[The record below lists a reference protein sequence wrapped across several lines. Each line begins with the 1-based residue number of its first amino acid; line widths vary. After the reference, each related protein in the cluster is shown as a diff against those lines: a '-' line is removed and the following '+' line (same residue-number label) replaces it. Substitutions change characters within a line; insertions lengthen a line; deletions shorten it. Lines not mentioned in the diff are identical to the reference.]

1 MRPHL
6 TAPPRHLAAF
16 FLVAFASLAIA
27 LGYWTFPA
35 RDSLLARIDNPRALI
50 AYNRIQ
56 RGRIL
61 DRNGLP
67 LAETVGQ
74 PGAYTRRYEPS
85 AALVVGYASFTYGLS
100 GIEAAADSILTGV
113 EDLESIARS
122 WHYDVLNEPQIG
134 HDAQLTLDLNL
145 QRAAYNALDG
155 RAGAIVILD
164 TRTGDLLAMAST
176 PSFDPAKL
184 EEDFETFTEDSN
196 GPLVN
201 RATLA
206 LYRADDFLALFPRTL
221 DLSYTPSLPIPVRPA
236 EGNRLTPLHL
246 ALLAAAV
253 AEAGL
258 MPAPRLIIS
267 TASTR
272 NGAGNQIPS
281 HPIAMFPPAA
291 AADLLPQFQAGLL
304 ATIPSGFEDETLG
317 WYVEVDS
324 QRALCVVLENSA
336 GAEAQAIAQ
345 SVRQAP

>member
-35 RDSLLARIDNPRALI
+35 RDSLLARTDNPRALI

-74 PGAYTRRYEPS
+74 PGAYTRRYELS

-100 GIEAAADSILTGV
+100 GVEAAADSILTGV
-113 EDLESIARS
+113 EDLDDAARW
-122 WHYDVLNEPQIG
+122 WHSDVLNEPQIG
-134 HDAQLTLDLNL
+134 HAAQLTLDLNL
-145 QRAAYNALDG
+145 QRAAYNALAG
-155 RAGAIVILD
+155 QAGAVVVLD
-164 TRTGDLLAMAST
+164 TATGDILAMASA
-176 PSFDPAKL
+176 PSFDPARL
-184 EEDFETFTEDSN
+184 EEDFENFTADSN

-206 LYRADDFLALFPRTL
+206 VYRADDILALFPPTL
-221 DLSYTPSLPIPVRPA
+221 DLSQTPSLPIPLRPA

-246 ALLAAAV
+246 TLLAAAV
-253 AEAGL
+253 AADGL
-258 MPAPRLIIS
+258 MPAPHLIS
-267 TASTR
+267 DTTPTHS
-272 NGAGNQIPS
+272 GAG
-281 HPIAMFPPAA
+281 HPIAIMPPAA
-291 AADLLPQFQAGLL
+291 AADLLPKFQAGLS
-304 ATIPSGFEDETLG
+304 ATLPSGFEDETLG
-317 WYVEVDS
+317 WYVKVDS
-324 QRALCVVLENSA
+324 HRALCVVLENRA
-336 GAEAQAIAQ
+336 GAEAQALAQ
-345 SVRQAP
+345 TVWPAP